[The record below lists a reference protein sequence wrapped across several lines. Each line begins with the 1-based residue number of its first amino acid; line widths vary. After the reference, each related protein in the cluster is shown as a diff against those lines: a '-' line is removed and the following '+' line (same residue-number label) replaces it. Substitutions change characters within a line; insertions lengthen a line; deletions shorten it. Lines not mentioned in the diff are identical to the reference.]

1 LQFITDFL
9 SHFKSIY
16 GVDHKDQLQERGFFM
31 ITCKRVLEIATRLE
45 SAYQKRFRKFQSNDC
60 ADLDRWADCA
70 CGLISLQNQDDQYPL
85 DPELF
90 IAVITEVI
98 MIRLLMSGEIELAIN
113 HYAKVVRIMI
123 GRLRDEISEELKWLR
138 QASKNGHASERLILS
153 PSLQITPLSRFIHA
167 HRMSRPDLADQIAT
181 QVIRQIEVC
190 PLYWQASC
198 NWLST
203 NKYSALAMITP

>member
-1 LQFITDFL
+1 
-9 SHFKSIY
+9 
-16 GVDHKDQLQERGFFM
+16 M

-60 ADLDRWADCA
+60 VDLDRWADCA

-98 MIRLLMSGEIELAIN
+98 MIRLLMSGEIELAIK
-113 HYAKVVRIMI
+113 HYANAVCAIIVQ
-123 GRLRDEISEELKWLR
+123 LRDEISEELKWLH
-138 QASKNGHASERLILS
+138 QASKDGHISERLILS

-203 NKYSALAMITP
+203 SKYSALAMITPIKKSVIYSDECLVTIQNE